1 MISILATLVFTASAV
16 EIPHESYVMDNG
28 MTVLLME
35 DHALPQVVVD
45 LWYGV
50 GSFDDPAGASGFAHL
65 FEHLMFMGTEVVDEF
80 DPIME
85 AAGGANNASTMDDV
99 TNYYSWGTSNVLDLL
114 LFLEADR
121 MTGLD
126 ITQEKLNL
134 QREVVRNELRQ
145 NYEDPPY
152 GPVWLEIPAMIYPE
166 GHPYR
171 LSGIGSHEDLLNA
184 SLEHVQSFYESWYAP
199 NNVTLVVAGDFEEE
213 HVRSR
218 ITEYFGHLQ
227 PAVVPAHQTVSTI
240 DAPVTSRR
248 VLERDVPAPAVIMAW
263 PTPSYFAD
271 GDAEL
276 DVISDLL
283 SGTTASRLDRR
294 LVMGDEGV
302 QQMWASQMSS
312 KNGSIFMVYMLAEP
326 GADLDHIESVVT
338 EELAAL
344 AGSSPATESELASYN
359 LRSERSVVEG
369 LEGLLARAESLQMYQ
384 FYTGN
389 ADGVEADLQ
398 RHRDVTPSDVAS
410 TVEAYLTPERSA
422 VLRVLPL
429 SEVEEVEAT
438 ESSTEGGDQ

>member
-1 MISILATLVFTASAV
+1 MVMTASAV
-16 EIPHESYVMDNG
+16 EIPHESYVLDNG

-50 GSFDDPAGASGFAHL
+50 GSFDDPSGASGFAHL
-65 FEHLMFMGTEVVDEF
+65 FEHLMFMGTDRVAEF
-80 DPIME
+80 DPVME

-126 ITQEKLNL
+126 ITQDKLNL

-184 SLEHVQSFYESWYAP
+184 SLEHVQSFYDSWYAP
-199 NNVTLVVAGDFEEE
+199 NNVTLVVAGDFDED
-213 HVRSR
+213 HVRAR
-218 ITEYFGHLQ
+218 VAEYFGPLQ
-227 PAVVPAHQTVSTI
+227 PSVVPAHAVVEAVDT
-240 DAPVTSRR
+240 PVVARKD
-248 VLERDVPAPAVIMAW
+248 LHRDVPAPAVIMAW
-263 PTPSYFAD
+263 PTPSFFAE

-283 SGTTASRLDRR
+283 SGTAASRLDRR
-294 LVMGDEGV
+294 LVMGGEGV

-312 KNGSIFMVYMLAEP
+312 KNGSIFMVYMVAEP
-326 GADLDHIESVVT
+326 DADLDHLEAVVLEELT
-338 EELAAL
+338 NLAGDLPATPEELA
-344 AGSSPATESELASYN
+344 SFN

-369 LEGLLARAESLQMYQ
+369 LEGLLARAESLQLYQ
-384 FYTGN
+384 FHTGV

-398 RHRDVTPSDVAS
+398 RHRDVTPEDVAE
-410 TVEAYLTPERSA
+410 VIGRYLTTERSS
-422 VLRVLPL
+422 VLRVLPIP
-429 SEVEEVEAT
+429 EPDEPT
-438 ESSTEGGDQ
+438 EQSPEGGAQ